1 MREPKLTTG
10 EVKTIKANEFRGG
23 IFSVKFKLGSDFSI
37 SKSESTASLCLIS
50 SKNIFYETSDGMN
63 ILIVKEGGRI
73 PYFSQLET
81 WGTDSFPNNE
91 LNAVVDL
98 RTNGLYGSEFRPEK
112 INDGRGNFG
121 YDFSISITPQYFVYF
136 NKQNAQEEIKKR
148 LDKIRNKNIP
158 FNWAM
163 ENILNENKAI
173 EQQNQKEDFKEVN
186 EKYKQFTLENYKEKS
201 KDINFLAAIAEA
213 IKSDY
218 SADVKV
224 IMVKDIVKR
233 YDKN

>member
-1 MREPKLTTG
+1 MKEPKLTTG
-10 EVKTIKANEFRGG
+10 EREIVRADSFVNGVCT
-23 IFSVKFKLGSDFSI
+23 VKFKLGSDFSI

-50 SKNIFYETSDGMN
+50 AKPIFYETNDGMN
-63 ILIVKEGGRI
+63 ILIVKEGGRV

-81 WGTDSFPNNE
+81 WGDDSFPNNE
-91 LNAVVDL
+91 LKAVIDL

-121 YDFSISITPQYFVYF
+121 FDFFIPITPQYFVYY

-148 LDKIRNKNIP
+148 LDKIRNKNFTP
-158 FNWAM
+158 
-163 ENILNENKAI
+163 ENILNAFKVQEEKAK
-173 EQQNQKEDFKEVN
+173 QEDFKQVN
-186 EKYKQFTLENYKEKS
+186 EFHKQFTLDNYKEKS
-201 KDINFLAAIAEA
+201 KDNNFLAAVAEA

-218 SADVKV
+218 SSDVKV